1 MWGEYSSPVFILFF
15 EAAAKNFISVCNV
28 FGDPTPGPRHFP
40 GFESS
45 EFPWQDTVDTF
56 EAVASVDSYDMSMQL
71 SREGIIA
78 GPSSGQALRGL
89 LKYLQR
95 AKDAGKLQ
103 ELANP
108 LNGEI
113 SCVFIC
119 CDLPY
124 QYMDGYFQKLGE
136 EKFPPIYNKVGACG
150 EFLGKQTLTI

>member
-1 MWGEYSSPVFILFF
+1 LSPVFILFF
-15 EAAAKNFISVCNV
+15 EAAAKNFKSVCNV

-40 GFESS
+40 GFESCK
-45 EFPWQDTVDTF
+45 FPWRDTVDTF
-56 EAVASVDSYDMSMQL
+56 ESVASVDSYDMSMQL

-78 GPSSGQALRGL
+78 GPSSGQALCGL
-89 LKYLQR
+89 LNYLRR

-103 ELANP
+103 ELGDG
-108 LNGEI
+108 LTGEI

-136 EKFPPIYNKVGACG
+136 EKFPPIDNKVRASG
-150 EFLGKQTLTI
+150 EFLGK